1 MLLNGQKSLLL
12 IIIWVCTKILALRHL
27 YIVFLLS
34 VSHWIALAR
43 CIRVVLKYAGAR
55 AFVVAIKFNYV
66 I

>member
-12 IIIWVCTKILALRHL
+12 IIIWVCTKISALRHL

-43 CIRVVLKYAGAR
+43 RIRDLLKYAGAR

>member
-12 IIIWVCTKILALRHL
+12 IIIWVCTKILALCHL

-34 VSHWIALAR
+34 VSHWIVLAW
-43 CIRVVLKYAGAR
+43 CIRVVLKYASAR